1 MPAIIEFPTLVQHA
15 VDQFGALFANA
26 PERRHFA
33 EYLTGLLVAE
43 KKTVSGINAEFA
55 QTTDQSCLNR
65 WITEVDW
72 DAAALNRQRLAWL
85 QEAPQTRY
93 APSGVIP
100 IDNTLVDHAGKLIED
115 VGYFWDHAEQRH
127 KIAHDYLIANY
138 VCPSGKHYALE
149 FRRFRKR
156 ADCEAER
163 ARLDAQ
169 PGGMAAATEE
179 AQRLATFK
187 SHTVLCCELIDWVVA
202 QQIPGTFAFDSYFTN
217 APVCNHIAQYERAYV
232 GDLKFNRKVWFRGVE
247 LSAAEMAAQIPPEA
261 RQKVTLGE
269 RTQWYFTKKIW
280 LPEYTH
286 AVRVVILWDHW
297 NGKEPVKILI
307 TNHTHWEVTRVL
319 RGYGQRWTGTE
330 TLHRDGKQHLGLGD
344 CQLRSGEGQ
353 TRHFY
358 LVLLVHSL
366 LVAQLRQGRARAWA
380 TETLTTIGE
389 ACRAVLRETLGKTI
403 SWVIER
409 ATLDGWQQNRIK
421 AHLALP

>member
-1 MPAIIEFPTLVQHA
+1 MPGIIEFPTLVQQA
-15 VDQFGALFANA
+15 VEQFGAVFANA
-26 PERRHFA
+26 PARRHFA

-43 KKTVSGINAEFA
+43 KKNVSGINAEFA
-55 QTTDQSCLNR
+55 ETTDQSCLNR
-65 WITEVDW
+65 WITEANW

-85 QEAPQTRY
+85 QHDPQTRY

-169 PGGMAAATEE
+169 PGGLAVATEE
-179 AQRLATFK
+179 EPRLATFK

-217 APVCNHIAQYERAYV
+217 APVCNHIEKHERAYV
-232 GDLKFNRKVWFRGVE
+232 GDLKFNRKVWFRGTE
-247 LSAAEMAAQIPPEA
+247 MRADEMAAQIPTEA
-261 RQKVTLGE
+261 RKKLTLGE

-280 LPEYTH
+280 LPDYTH
-286 AVRVVILWDHW
+286 AVRVVMLWEHW
-297 NGKEPVKILI
+297 NGKEPIKILI
-307 TNHTHWEVTRVL
+307 TNQTPWEVTRVL

-330 TLHRDGKQHLGLGD
+330 TLHRDGKQHLGLGE

-403 SWVIER
+403 TWAIER
-409 ATLDGWQQNRIK
+409 ATLDKWQAARIK
-421 AHLALP
+421 AHLQLS